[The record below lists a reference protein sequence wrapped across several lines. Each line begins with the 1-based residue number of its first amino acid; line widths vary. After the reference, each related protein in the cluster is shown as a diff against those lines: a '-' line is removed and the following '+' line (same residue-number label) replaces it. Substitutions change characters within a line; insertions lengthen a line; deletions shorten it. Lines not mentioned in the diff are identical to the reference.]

1 MADVWFRGSRAAAR
15 DLFRAIGAQ
24 CCLVADLFRDAASGP
39 GIRGNRCT
47 LVLNRRHDCGFPT
60 LQYNSC
66 FAVVA
71 LPGMG
76 QLCCDAQFHNLA
88 YESRFHSPMVAGL
101 RLKPETGTEAQM
113 LEEWSRM
120 MGQKRILFPIL
131 L

>member
-1 MADVWFRGSRAAAR
+1 
-15 DLFRAIGAQ
+15 
-24 CCLVADLFRDAASGP
+24 
-39 GIRGNRCT
+39 
-47 LVLNRRHDCGFPT
+47 PT

-101 RLKPETGTEAQM
+101 RLKPEPGTEAQM

-120 MGQKRILFPIL
+120 MGKKRILFPIL
-131 L
+131 LLLFGGMALPAQTQTADPAAGEAYAEKVCAMSQ